1 MFLVTRNWQ
10 LKLGAVALALV
21 LYTGLVYSGS
31 FTDASMPSVP
41 VQQINQPNGAYVM
54 TQQLGTVEVHYR
66 ESRGQGGAARV
77 TPDTFSATVDL
88 GKYNMDNPGQ
98 AQALPIS
105 VKSLDSSVQVLS
117 YSPSTVRVV
126 LDVLAEKSVPVVVDY
141 GTVPPGLEVST
152 PTVSPSSVEAKGP
165 SSRLNQVVRAIARL
179 QIDASGIDIS
189 NQPFDVVPVDADGVR
204 VESVELTPSA
214 VVVNINVK
222 SVETSKTVPVSA
234 ALTGTPASG
243 YEISGFTTSPLVVT
257 LRGTPETL
265 SGISEVSTESFSVT
279 GLTGSK
285 TFTVNLV
292 LPPGTTLSGG
302 VPTTVTVAVT
312 ITAQVGSRTF
322 QVGVLCTG
330 AAAGTSCQPQVSQ
343 VSITVAGPI
352 AQLSALTASQLT
364 PVLDVSGLGI
374 GQHNVTPTVTLPSG
388 LSVLGFSPA
397 QVPVVI
403 VANASPSPTP

>member
-1 MFLVTRNWQ
+1 MTLITRNWQ
-10 LKLGAVALALV
+10 LKLGAAALALV

-41 VQQINQPNGAYVM
+41 IQQINQPNGAYVM
-54 TQQLGTVEVHYR
+54 TQALGTVEVHYR
-66 ESRGQGGAARV
+66 ESRSQGGTARV
-77 TPDTFSATVDL
+77 TPDTFAATVDL
-88 GKYNMDNPGQ
+88 GKYNMDNAGQ

-117 YSPSTVRVV
+117 FSPSTVRMV
-126 LDVLAEKSVPVVVDY
+126 LDVLEEKAVPVVVDY
-141 GTVPPGLEVST
+141 GTVPQGLEVST
-152 PTVSPSSVEAKGP
+152 PTVSPSTVQAKGP
-165 SSRLNQVVRAIARL
+165 SSRLSQVVRAIARV

-204 VESVELTPSA
+204 VDSVELSPSA
-214 VVVNINVK
+214 VVVNISVK
-222 SVETSKTVPVSA
+222 TVETSKTVPVSA

-243 YEISGFTTSPLVVT
+243 YEISGFTTTPLVVT

-265 SGISEVSTESFSVT
+265 AGISEVSTESFSVT

-302 VPTTVTVAVT
+302 GSPTATVAVT

-322 QVGVLCTG
+322 QVGVICTG
-330 AAAGTSCQPQVSQ
+330 AAAGTTCQPQVSQ
-343 VSITVAGPI
+343 ISITIAGPI

-364 PVLDVSGLGI
+364 PVLDVSGLAVGT
-374 GQHNVTPTVTLPSG
+374 QNVTPTVTLPNG
-388 LSVLGFSPA
+388 LTVLGFSPA

-403 VANASPSPTP
+403 APVATPTP